1 MTAECRKPQRFLGEN
16 LANSGIYTS
25 RGIREYEDVC
35 ARWYNYH
42 SNNVIVYL
50 GESATAVITASSTMK
65 PMLHTRLYKA
75 RYTSCI
81 CQLGDSLVF
90 VFPLA
95 PMLTFTSAVGKLNVR
110 VLWHHHML
118 LQVISQRYCQV
129 FVKSYNF
136 VFEKIDKEGSPVKS
150 DKNKAISVPR
160 AMGILPPPKY
170 PRVVKQP
177 PKN

>member
-1 MTAECRKPQRFLGEN
+1 MRLSNRHERRKRQ
-16 LANSGIYTS
+16 
-25 RGIREYEDVC
+25 
-35 ARWYNYH
+35 
-42 SNNVIVYL
+42 
-50 GESATAVITASSTMK
+50 SASEKGQIST
-65 PMLHTRLYKA
+65 

-90 VFPLA
+90 IFPLA

-118 LQVISQRYCQV
+118 LQVISQSYCQV

-150 DKNKAISVPR
+150 DQNKAISVHVLWVSFHHRSTPVLSSSHQKINFLHYISVT
-160 AMGILPPPKY
+160 A
-170 PRVVKQP
+170 VKCTIIPVQR
-177 PKN
+177 NSF